1 MGSTNFFFKSDN
13 HPAEQITWYKAN
25 EYCETIGKRLPS
37 ELEWEKAAKAG
48 TTTNYFWGMK
58 PNTDYGW
65 YGGDYDLGHH
75 PVGKKKPNNF
85 GLYDTSGN
93 VWEWTST
100 KGETKSKF
108 SGEKLNK
115 RIVGGRS
122 NVSANLITSF
132 SRYKFILKKP
142 FI

>member
-1 MGSTNFFFKSDN
+1 MRSTNFFFKSDN
-13 HPAEQITWYKAN
+13 
-25 EYCETIGKRLPS
+25 
-37 ELEWEKAAKAG
+37 
-48 TTTNYFWGMK
+48 
-58 PNTDYGW
+58 
-65 YGGDYDLGHH
+65 H

-85 GLYDTSGN
+85 GLYDISGN

-115 RIVGGRS
+115 RIVRGRIQRVCES
-122 NVSANLITSF
+122 NNLF
-132 SRYKFILKKP
+132 QPFKFILKKP